1 MTLGIG
7 ANGNSQG
14 TAQLKRETPLRR
26 GFVHLTHILPSFLN
40 VCTTLYD
47 VRTFLEENESEFTA
61 IVANIRKIVAADDAV
76 TLAA

>member
-1 MTLGIG
+1 M
-7 ANGNSQG
+7 
-14 TAQLKRETPLRR
+14 R
-26 GFVHLTHILPSFLN
+26 GFLHRVHVSPSLQRL
-40 VCTTLYD
+40 CTTLYD